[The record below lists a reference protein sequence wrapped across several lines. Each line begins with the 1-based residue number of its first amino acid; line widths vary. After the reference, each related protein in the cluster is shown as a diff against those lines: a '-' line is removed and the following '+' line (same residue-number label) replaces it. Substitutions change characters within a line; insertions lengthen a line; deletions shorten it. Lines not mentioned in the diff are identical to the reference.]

1 MRRGNLFR
9 RVLLA
14 LVVLVLGLAAVVGG
28 KTLLT
33 PSRQVPVQAI
43 TPVTVDAAQVS
54 ARLGA
59 AVRFKTISSD
69 TDPDLSKTEFQQFHA
84 YLARTFPRVHA
95 QLRREV
101 VGGLSLLY
109 TWTGSDP
116 QAAPIALMAH
126 QDVVPIAPGTEGR
139 WQVPPFAGEVRDGYI
154 WGRGAWDNKGNL
166 MSQMEA
172 IEMLLATGFQP
183 RQTVYLIAGAD
194 EEVGG
199 RRGAMAIAALLKS
212 RGVQL
217 DFVLDEGLLVTEG
230 VLAGLSQP
238 TALIGIAEK
247 GYASYVLSVDATP
260 GHSSMPPKH
269 SAIGMLSGALA
280 RLEDRQMP
288 AAIRGVALDMFETLA
303 PEMQGV
309 NRVLLSN
316 LWLFRPLVQAQLE
329 KSPSSNAM
337 LRTTTALTIVQAGNK
352 ENVLPGRAEAVVNF
366 RLLPGDELEDVHDHV
381 HHAVADERVKVEPR
395 DADKNNEASPV
406 SPIDSPSYRQLAR
419 TVRETFPGAIVAP
432 GLMIAATDS
441 RHFTGLSR
449 HIYRFSPVRARPEDL
464 SRFHGT
470 NERIS
475 VANYVEAIQFYHQ
488 LLRNTTQPAVPHN

>member
-1 MRRGNLFR
+1 MTGKFIRRGLLGL
-9 RVLLA
+9 VLLLVVLA
-14 LVVLVLGLAAVVGG
+14 LVVAS

-33 PSRQVPVQAI
+33 SSRQIAVQPI
-43 TPVTVDAAQVS
+43 TPVAVDAAQAA

-69 TDPDLSKTEFQQFHA
+69 TDPNFSKDEFEKFHA

-95 QLRREV
+95 QLKREV
-101 VGGLSLLY
+101 VGGQSLLY

-116 QAAPIALMAH
+116 KALPIALMAH

-172 IEMLLATGFQP
+172 IELLLASGFQP
-183 RQTVYLIAGAD
+183 RQTVYIVAGAD

-199 RRGAMAIAALLKS
+199 RRGAVPIAAMLKS
-212 RGVQL
+212 RGVQF
-217 DFVLDEGLLVTEG
+217 DFILDEGLLVTEG
-230 VLAGLSQP
+230 VLAGLSKP
-238 TALIGIAEK
+238 AALIGIAEK

-280 RLEDRQMP
+280 RLEDQQMP
-288 AAIRGVALDMFETLA
+288 AAIRGVALDMFDTLA
-303 PEMQGV
+303 PEMNGV

-316 LWLFRPLVQAQLE
+316 LWLFRPVVQAQLE

-366 RLLPGDELEDVHDHV
+366 RLLPGDELNEVHQHV
-381 HHAVADERVKVEPR
+381 HHAVNDDRVMVEPR
-395 DADKNNEASPV
+395 DQDKNNEASPV
-406 SPIDSPSYRQLAR
+406 SPINSPSYRQLAR
-419 TVRETFPGAIVAP
+419 TVREIFPDAIVAP

-441 RHFTGLSR
+441 RHFTGLSL
-449 HIYRFSPVRARPEDL
+449 HIYRFSPVRAKPEDL

-475 VANYVEAIQFYHQ
+475 VSNYVEAIQFYHQ
-488 LLRNTTQPAVPHN
+488 LLRNTAQTAAPNN